1 MEKVKH
7 KTNPFTSLIIGLG
20 AIILALIIGQIPTL
34 LTLELDLLDY
44 RFKLRGPLEIT
55 DSPVIIVTI
64 DDQSDESTPEM
75 YPWPRDYYAHV
86 IENLNEAG
94 AAVIG
99 IDVIF
104 EKQDI
109 HGKESDNRLAEVLG
123 KYDNIVLAGKIAKSE
138 HIDMTTLVPPYEK
151 FISHGTLWGLV
162 SFVLDDDGFY
172 RRYFIGQTFN
182 DSLYSP
188 FGLEVLKIYKGMD
201 RNLSIK
207 DSSDF
212 FTMGS
217 IRIPKYSGNSML
229 INFVGPRESFP
240 YYSFDS
246 IIDDEEFELVAQF
259 DMNSFS
265 DPGDEELSIPP
276 GILYSGV
283 LKDKIVLIGATMH
296 ELHDE
301 FPTPFLEKKD
311 PSGSS
316 VKALT
321 PGVEIHAN
329 AIQTILS
336 ENYLF
341 PLSYLLQLLIFLVLA
356 VMVYFINRFLPT
368 LWTGF
373 IIILLSILYFMFA
386 FFLFV
391 KMNTIIE
398 ISTPILLIFF
408 SFIGHT
414 LYHYIISQKE
424 KRMIRGAFS
433 HYVPEKVVNEIIAN
447 PEKLKLG
454 GEERII
460 TVLFSDIVGFT
471 TISEKLTPPDLV
483 KLLNEYLS
491 EMTDIVL
498 LNNGII
504 DKYEGDAIMAEFGV
518 PVQYDNHAFMACKAA
533 LEMQNKLQD
542 LRIKWKSEEKPPLT
556 ARIGINT
563 GEMIVGNMGSR
574 NVFDYTV
581 MGDHV
586 NIGSRLEG
594 LNKYYGT
601 YIIIS
606 EYTYNR
612 VKDAF
617 YTRELDLIRVKGK
630 VKPLKVFE
638 LIELKEKKLAKNI
651 VQMLEH
657 YQKGLE
663 LYRSQQWND
672 AIDRFDHCLKLNP
685 GDKSSEEFR
694 KRCIEYKFNSPGP
707 DWDGVVVMT
716 EK

>member
-55 DSPVIIVTI
+55 DSPVVIVTI

-104 EKQDI
+104 EKKDI
-109 HGKESDNRLAEVLG
+109 HGKESDDRLAEVLK

-151 FISHGTLWGLV
+151 FISQGTLWGLV

-188 FGLEVLKIYKGMD
+188 FGIEVLKIYKGMD
-201 RNLSIK
+201 RNLSIR

-246 IIDDEEFELVAQF
+246 IIDDEEFDLVAQF
-259 DMNSFS
+259 DMDSFS
-265 DPGDEELSIPP
+265 DPGNEELGIPP

-341 PLSYLLQLLIFLVLA
+341 PLSYLLQLLLFLVLA
-356 VMVYFINRFLPT
+356 VTVYFINRFLPT

-533 LEMQNKLQD
+533 LEMQNRLQE
-542 LRIKWKSEEKPPLT
+542 LRVKWKSEEKPPLT

-638 LIELKEKKLAKNI
+638 LIEIKEKKLANNL